1 MGYYSHFEKLYY
13 IRFYIVTLVFVSR
26 LSPEILRRQNRLPWL
41 RFALVCLL
49 HTPTKFHEPTGNK
62 YTITLKQTEY
72 NIVSS
77 KGMVISP
84 AKVTP
89 SNISRRNFF
98 NIPSTMFDMQFNEGV
113 TAQLKKSILNL
124 GLKIVNLVFVRHLL
138 FQTVGRQN
146 RHPWLRF
153 ALVCIQHTPPSLQTL
168 NINKYTITL
177 NKSKNL
183 I

>member
-1 MGYYSHFEKLYY
+1 MFDQSTLMGYYSHFEKLYY

-26 LSPEILRRQNRLPWL
+26 LSPEILRRQNRHPWL
-41 RFALVCLL
+41 RFALVCIQ

-89 SNISRRNFF
+89 LNISRRNFF
-98 NIPSTMFDMQFNEGV
+98 NIPSTMFDIQFDEGV

-124 GLKIVNLVFVRHLL
+124 GLKTVNLVFVSCLSPEILR
-138 FQTVGRQN
+138 RQN
-146 RHPWLRF
+146 RLPRMFDFGNVPHDK
-153 ALVCIQHTPPSLQTL
+153 LQSEERLFYECLT
-168 NINKYTITL
+168 
-177 NKSKNL
+177 S
-183 I
+183 

>member
-41 RFALVCLL
+41 RFALVCIQ

-89 SNISRRNFF
+89 LNISRRKYSS
-98 NIPSTMFDMQFNEGV
+98 IMFDMQFNEGV

-124 GLKIVNLVFVRHLL
+124 GLKTVNLVFVRHLL

-153 ALVCIQHTPPSLQTL
+153 ALVCIQHTTPSLQTL